1 LDGSLRTLYIHGM
14 DGNRWVRIG
23 SAPNESLA
31 MMVEG
36 LLRGADIPVLIQRSR
51 GFDVP
56 EFLAAGPREILVPE
70 WAEPEARE
78 IVEDTVGP
86 ESLA

>member
-1 LDGSLRTLYIHGM
+1 M
-14 DGNRWVRIG
+14 DENRWVWIG
-23 SAPNESLA
+23 NAPNESLA

-36 LLRGADIPVLIQRSR
+36 LLRGENIPVLIQRSQ

-56 EFLAAGPREILVPE
+56 EFLAAGPRVILVPG

-78 IVEDTVGP
+78 IVEDTVGYGGSGVK
-86 ESLA
+86 E